1 MKSQWSE
8 EDAAAQ
14 ADDLDLLVYT
24 SRLLGADTSLVLA
37 GGGNSSV
44 KSTEPD
50 VFGDPVDVLHVK
62 GSGWDMATIERAGF
76 APLRLDRVARLAEL
90 PELSDSRMANELKAA
105 SLDAAAPAPSVES
118 ILHAILP
125 YRFVLHTHADAVL
138 ALTNTPDGPALVR
151 EVYGNDVVVVPYVM
165 PGFVLARL
173 CAERF
178 AAGRHEATQGMA
190 LLNHGLFTFAH
201 DARLA
206 YENHIDL
213 VGRALA
219 RVESSG
225 GAASAPG
232 EPPAPPAA
240 VAAAPAQPTGE
251 ASAPVPP
258 APAVGPP
265 APPAAATVRGWP
277 APPAPL
283 DQEPDEPGAADQP
296 AAAPDGA
303 EPAPPPLAPAA
314 AETPPV
320 DGEPDRDPDGG
331 APAED
336 VDAGAFGAGDPSA
349 FGSGAGTPGGEILP
363 AGDAGALAAAAGR
376 GVAVVLEGEA
386 GALAMLRRDISAAAG
401 HPMILRRAGGDAAA
415 RFAAR
420 HDLATVSQVGP
431 ATPDHV
437 LRTKR
442 VPLLGRD
449 VAGYVRDYRAYVE
462 RHRARLGGR
471 AVVPVDAAPRVV
483 VDPELGVLGAGRR
496 PADAATVVEIY
507 DHTMWVIDRAVALGG
522 YAVPSEADIFD
533 VEYWELEQAKLTR
546 QPAPAPLAGRVGL
559 VTGAASGI
567 GRATTLA
574 LLDAGAAVVGL
585 DLDAAVDQVADGPAF
600 VGAQGDA
607 GEPAAI
613 DRALA
618 LAARSFGGLD
628 LLVLNAGV
636 FPSPEPVAEVAPE
649 SWERAMAVNAG
660 AALVALQAAHP
671 LLRVSPAGGSV
682 VVVASK
688 NVPAPGRGAAAY
700 SASKAALTQLA
711 RVTALEWGSDGIRVN
726 VVHPDAVFDT
736 GLWDDALIA
745 ERAAA
750 YGLTP
755 EEYRTRNVLGAEV
768 GSEHVAAAV
777 VALCGPTFAR
787 TTGAQIAVDGGNDR
801 VI

>member
-1 MKSQWSE
+1 MKSRWSE
-8 EDAAAQ
+8 EEAAAQ

-76 APLRLDRVARLAEL
+76 APLRLDRVARLADL

-105 SLDAAAPAPSVES
+105 SLDAAAPPPSVES

-125 YRFVLHTHADAVL
+125 FRFVLHTHADAVL
-138 ALTNTPDGPALVR
+138 ALTNTPDGRTLVR
-151 EVYGNDVVVVPYVM
+151 EVFGNDVVVVPYVM

-178 AAGRHEATQGMA
+178 AAGRHEGTQGMV

-219 RVESSG
+219 RVEAPG
-225 GAASAPG
+225 GAVAG
-232 EPPAPPAA
+232 PPAPPPPLDAT
-240 VAAAPAQPTGE
+240 VAG
-251 ASAPVPP
+251 PP
-258 APAVGPP
+258 GPP
-265 APPAAATVRGWP
+265 APPATASVARGWP

-283 DQEPDEPGAADQP
+283 DQEPDEPGADDQP
-296 AAAPDGA
+296 AAPGDA
-303 EPAPPPLAPAA
+303 EPPEPLGVPAA
-314 AETPPV
+314 ADTPAEA
-320 DGEPDRDPDGG
+320 GEPDRDQGDG

-336 VDAGAFGAGDPSA
+336 LDAGAFGAGDPSA

-363 AGDAGALAAAAGR
+363 AGDDAGVAGALAAAAGR
-376 GVAVVLEGEA
+376 GVDVVLEGEA

-401 HPMILRRAGGDAAA
+401 HPMILRRASGDEAA
-415 RFAAR
+415 RFVAR
-420 HDLATVSQVGP
+420 DDLATVTQVGP

-462 RHRARLGGR
+462 RHRARLGDR
-471 AVVPVDAAPRVV
+471 TVVPVDPAPRVV

-496 PADAATVVEIY
+496 PIDAATAVEIY
-507 DHTMWVIDRAVALGG
+507 GHTMWIVDRAVALGG
-522 YAVPSEADIFD
+522 YAVPPEADIFD
-533 VEYWELEQAKLTR
+533 VEYWELEQAKLAR
-546 QPAPAPLAGRVGL
+546 QPAPAPLAGRVAL

-607 GEPAAI
+607 GDPAAV

-628 LLVLNAGV
+628 LLVINAGI
-636 FPSPEPVAEVAPE
+636 FPSPEPVAVVGRE
-649 SWERAMAVNAG
+649 SWERAMSVNAG

-671 LLRVSPAGGSV
+671 FLRVSPAGGGV

-768 GSEHVAAAV
+768 GSAHVAAAV
-777 VALCGPTFAR
+777 VALCGPDFAR

>member
-1 MKSQWSE
+1 
-8 EDAAAQ
+8 
-14 ADDLDLLVYT
+14 
-24 SRLLGADTSLVLA
+24 
-37 GGGNSSV
+37 
-44 KSTEPD
+44 
-50 VFGDPVDVLHVK
+50 
-62 GSGWDMATIERAGF
+62 
-76 APLRLDRVARLAEL
+76 
-90 PELSDSRMANELKAA
+90 
-105 SLDAAAPAPSVES
+105 
-118 ILHAILP
+118 
-125 YRFVLHTHADAVL
+125 
-138 ALTNTPDGPALVR
+138 
-151 EVYGNDVVVVPYVM
+151 VVVVPYVM

-178 AAGRHEATQGMA
+178 AAGRHEGTQGMV

-219 RVESSG
+219 RVESPG
-225 GAASAPG
+225 GTASAPP
-232 EPPAPPAA
+232 EPPAAPAA
-240 VAAAPAQPTGE
+240 VAAAPVQPTDE
-251 ASAPVPP
+251 APGPLPP
-258 APAVGPP
+258 APGPPVASPTAAVAGPSAPAPPPPAAPVAGPP
-265 APPAAATVRGWP
+265 APPVPPPTAAVVRGWP

-283 DQEPDEPGAADQP
+283 DHEPGEPGADDQP
-296 AAAPDGA
+296 AGAPDGT
-303 EPAPPPLAPAA
+303 EPAPPPGVRDA
-314 AETPPV
+314 AETPS
-320 DGEPDRDPDGG
+320 DDREPDREPGGG

-336 VDAGAFGAGDPSA
+336 LDAGAFGAGDPSA

-363 AGDAGALAAAAGR
+363 ADDDAGEAARRATTAGR
-376 GVAVVLEGEA
+376 GVDVVLEGEA

-401 HPMILRRAGGDAAA
+401 HPMILRRAGGDEAA
-415 RFAAR
+415 RFVAR
-420 HDLATVSQVGP
+420 DDLATVSQVGP

-462 RHRARLGGR
+462 RHRARLGDR
-471 AVVPVDAAPRVV
+471 PVVPVDPAPRVV

-496 PADAATVVEIY
+496 PADAATAVEIY

-522 YAVPSEADIFD
+522 YTVPSEADIFD
-533 VEYWELEQAKLTR
+533 VEYWELEQAKLAR
-546 QPAPAPLAGRVGL
+546 QPAPAPLAGRVAL

-607 GEPAAI
+607 GDPAAV
-613 DRALA
+613 DRVLA

-628 LLVLNAGV
+628 LLVVNAGV

-671 LLRVSPAGGSV
+671 FLRVSPAGGGV